1 MLKFGTKPLIFFVFL
16 TLCGCSGAYYGAME
30 KIGVHK
36 RDILVDRVSA
46 ARDSQQQTK
55 TQFLSALEHFKSVI
69 NFQGGDLEEKYLEL
83 KKELARSEDQA
94 DEVRDRV
101 AAVED
106 VADALF
112 AEWDQELDQY
122 SSASLRQTSAQQLKE
137 TQDHYF
143 QLIGAMKKAEAKIDP
158 VLDPLRDQVLFLKH
172 NLNARAIASLQGEL
186 SRIEGDV
193 SRLIKDMD
201 RATQE
206 ADQFIQTLQAG

>member
-1 MLKFGTKPLIFFVFL
+1 MLKFGTKLLIFFVFL
-16 TLCGCSGAYYGAME
+16 ALCGCSGAYYGAME

-55 TQFLSALEHFKSVI
+55 TQFSSALEHFKSVI

-112 AEWDQELDQY
+112 AEWEQELDQY
-122 SSASLRQTSAQQLKE
+122 SSASLRQASARQLKE

-201 RATQE
+201 QAMQE
-206 ADQFIQTLQAG
+206 ADRFILTLQAE